1 MEPTI
6 KQVEEQFKFH
16 KHTGSDLTS
25 KIQMDWELVGQFIL
39 QVAGTSM
46 IITGLPARRYFKLY
60 IQHGAKASNGNTL
73 LRFNGDSGNNY
84 SSISEENAT
93 ARTSA
98 SSIDL
103 FDALNDTS
111 QFFFI
116 VDIVNRGDLAK
127 SIVSEGVQ
135 ILTAAS
141 TTQVKRQVYG
151 TWVNTTAFINR
162 IDVVSSGGNF
172 PVNSSLMVFSSR
184 N

>member
-1 MEPTI
+1 MPPDTQ
-6 KQVEEQFKFH
+6 KLEQEIRLH
-16 KHTGSDLTS
+16 AHTGSDLTK

-39 QVAGTSM
+39 QTAGTSM
-46 IITGLPARRYFKLY
+46 IITGLPARRYFRLY
-60 IQHGAKASNGNTL
+60 IQHGVKASIGNTL

-84 SSISEENAT
+84 SSISEENNT

-111 QFFFI
+111 QFFFT
-116 VDIVNRGDLAK
+116 VDIINRGDLAK
-127 SIVSEGVQ
+127 SVVSEGVQ

-141 TTQVKRQVYG
+141 ATQVKRQVYG
-151 TWVNTTAFINR
+151 SWINTNAFINR

-172 PVNSSLMVFSSR
+172 PVESSLMVLSS
-184 N
+184 